1 MRIFILTVLLM
12 VITSFT
18 TVTLAAIPSSQGLV
32 TETLKKYS
40 YLDTSVVINTEQLKI
55 EPRRVQELSNIG
67 TNYEHILHID
77 PGNQELGSNYNTLAH
92 ITEPILHIDPGRD

>member
-1 MRIFILTVLLM
+1 M

-32 TETLKKYS
+32 TNTVLKKYS
-40 YLDTSVVINTEQLKI
+40 YLDTSKVINTEQLKI

-67 TNYEHILHID
+67 TNYEPILHVD
-77 PGNQELGSNYNTLAH
+77 PGNQELGSNYNTLTR
-92 ITEPILHIDPGRD
+92 IKEPILHIDPGRD